1 MCAKK
6 TKKEIFNVVLNTC
19 IFFIKTLQDTTL
31 NSPLSNLT
39 FLDHDF
45 RFFNK
50 VKIVL
55 NKSVSGVTADLQKAC
70 AASAR
75 YDFSPLFP

>member
-19 IFFIKTLQDTTL
+19 IFIKTLQDTTL
-31 NSPLSNLT
+31 NSHLSNLT

-45 RFFNK
+45 RFFIK
-50 VKIVL
+50 VKIVF
-55 NKSVSGVTADLQKAC
+55 NKSASGVTADLQKAC